1 MKMPRDELRAV
12 VAGRE
17 HDSAPPHSR
26 MLPDLELDAVAQGSE
41 AARLD
46 DARRAQDGDAVLNPQ
61 VRVEGLFGK
70 GNTLGYRNRHSN
82 ISRKAVRGAHLAH
95 RRSDHRARRRVD
107 GGRPNRLLEP
117 GQRHA
122 PHAHAAIDGNFR
134 FVRGHT
140 LAAHSTRA
148 RPRMF
153 HARVH
158 EHAIGHIGIVACVLL
173 HGALGAPLAD
183 ACVDH
188 VRLDGQP
195 AGGDDRHEAD
205 GLS

>member
-1 MKMPRDELRAV
+1 MPRDELPAV

-26 MLPDLELDAVAQGSE
+26 MLPNLELDAVTQGSE

-46 DARRAQDGDAVLNPQ
+46 DARRSQDGDAVLYPQ

-70 GNTLGYRNRHSN
+70 GHTLGYRNRHSN
-82 ISRKAVRGAHLAH
+82 VSRKAVRGAHLTH
-95 RRSDHRARRRVD
+95 RRSNHRARRRVD
-107 GGRPNRLLEP
+107 GGRPHRLLEP

-134 FVRGHT
+134 FVRGHV
-140 LAAHSTRA
+140 LAARSTRA

-158 EHAIGHIGIVACVLL
+158 EHAVGHIGVVACILS

-183 ACVDH
+183 VCIDH

-195 AGGDDRHEAD
+195 AGGDYRHAAD

>member
-1 MKMPRDELRAV
+1 MEMPRDELRAV

-26 MLPDLELDAVAQGSE
+26 MQPDLEFDAVAQGSE

-46 DARRAQDGDAVLNPQ
+46 DARRAQDGDAVLYPQ

-70 GNTLGYRNRHSN
+70 GNALGYRNCHSN
-82 ISRKAVRGAHLAH
+82 ISRKAVHGAHLAH

-107 GGRPNRLLEP
+107 GGRPHRLLEP

-122 PHAHAAIDGNFR
+122 PHAHAAINGNFR
-134 FVRGHT
+134 FVRGHV
-140 LAAHSTRA
+140 LAARNTRA

-158 EHAIGHIGIVACVLL
+158 EHAVSHIGIVTCVLS

>member
-1 MKMPRDELRAV
+1 MPRDELPAV

-46 DARRAQDGDAVLNPQ
+46 DARRAQDGDAALYPQ
-61 VRVEGLFGK
+61 MRVEGLFGK

-107 GGRPNRLLEP
+107 GGRPHRLLEP
-117 GQRHA
+117 GQCHA

-134 FVRGHT
+134 FARGHV
-140 LAAHSTRA
+140 LAARSTRA

-153 HARVH
+153 HVRVH
-158 EHAIGHIGIVACVLL
+158 EYAVGHIGIVACVLS

-195 AGGDDRHEAD
+195 AGGDDRHAAD

>member
-1 MKMPRDELRAV
+1 MPRDELPAV

-26 MLPDLELDAVAQGSE
+26 MLPNLELDAVTQGSE

-46 DARRAQDGDAVLNPQ
+46 DARRSQDGDAVLYPQ

-70 GNTLGYRNRHSN
+70 GHTLGYRNRHSN
-82 ISRKAVRGAHLAH
+82 VSRKAVRGAHLTH
-95 RRSDHRARRRVD
+95 RRSNHRARRRVD
-107 GGRPNRLLEP
+107 GGRPHRLLEP

-134 FVRGHT
+134 FVRGHV
-140 LAAHSTRA
+140 LAARSTRA

-158 EHAIGHIGIVACVLL
+158 EHAVGHIGVVACILS

-183 ACVDH
+183 VCIDH

-195 AGGDDRHEAD
+195 AGGDDRHAAD

>member
-1 MKMPRDELRAV
+1 
-12 VAGRE
+12 
-17 HDSAPPHSR
+17 

-46 DARRAQDGDAVLNPQ
+46 DARRAQDGDAVLYPQ

-107 GGRPNRLLEP
+107 GGRPHRLLEP

-134 FVRGHT
+134 FARGHA
-140 LAAHSTRA
+140 LAARSARA

-158 EHAIGHIGIVACVLL
+158 EHAVGHIGIVACVLS

-183 ACVDH
+183 KCVDH

-195 AGGDDRHEAD
+195 AGGDDRHAAD

>member
-1 MKMPRDELRAV
+1 MPRDELPAV

-46 DARRAQDGDAVLNPQ
+46 DARRTQDGDAVLYPQ
-61 VRVEGLFGK
+61 VRVKGLFGK

-82 ISRKAVRGAHLAH
+82 ISRKAVRGTHLAH

-107 GGRPNRLLEP
+107 GGRPHRLLEP

-134 FVRGHT
+134 FVRGHV
-140 LAAHSTRA
+140 LAARSTRA
-148 RPRMF
+148 RTRMF

-158 EHAIGHIGIVACVLL
+158 EHAVGHIGIVACVLS

-195 AGGDDRHEAD
+195 TGGDDRNEAD